1 MHRSRGVEAPIT
13 HPSFPT
19 YLITSQTRL
28 LADGAR
34 GPVHLKHPLARFD
47 RALHGTRAS
56 YGFAIL
62 EEQLGDSQ
70 RVGVQRGQGA
80 SLVRGA
86 RLHYSNSSVAEA
98 NYFERG

>member
-1 MHRSRGVEAPIT
+1 MPRSRGVEAPIT
-13 HPSFPT
+13 HPILQT

-34 GPVHLKHPLARFD
+34 GPVHLKHPLARLD
-47 RALHGTRAS
+47 RALHGARTS
-56 YGFAIL
+56 HGFAIL
-62 EEQLGDSQ
+62 EEQLGGSQ

-86 RLHYSNSSVAEA
+86 RLHCSNSSVAEA
-98 NYFERG
+98 NYFEKG